1 MGSVV
6 KSIKERVLK
15 VYKDASKKYRES
27 LVSKIGQF
35 VGPWA
40 CKCYYQF
47 KIGLVEELALDIK
60 SSTK

>member
-1 MGSVV
+1 MNSIV
-6 KSIKERVLK
+6 KFTKDCVSQF
-15 VYKDASKKYRES
+15 YKDVSKKYRKS

-40 CKCYYQF
+40 CKCYYHF
-47 KIGLVEELALDIK
+47 KIGLIEELALDIT